1 MQIDDVA
8 FCFTTALII
17 FGATLAF
24 MNTKGG
30 FSPNEVGAFLGVSL
44 FAIAFV
50 VLVHLLE
57 GEYREATTVGWI
69 GVEVGFIASFCFLA
83 AAKEHDDNLD
93 MPALLPAICCLTAA
107 LLFFMF
113 ASWNNR
119 AVYPV
124 ERRFAASSA

>member
-1 MQIDDVA
+1 MQIDDVG
-8 FCFTTALII
+8 FCFATAFII
-17 FGATLAF
+17 LGATLAF

-30 FSPNEVGAFLGVSL
+30 FSPNEVGAYLGVCL
-44 FAIAFV
+44 FAIAFI

-69 GVEVGFIASFCFLA
+69 GVEVAVIASFCFLA

-93 MPALLPAICCLTAA
+93 VPALLPAICCLTVA

-124 ERRFAASSA
+124 EKRSAASTA